1 MRRLIWIP
9 LLLLSFACRE
19 TSTTETSTVT
29 TAQETVAQDTVATT
43 SSAPV
48 TTPPADTPPP
58 APSAPVVSGPK
69 LQPVDQTSEDPSLA
83 AFRDEL
89 LAAVRRRDADAV
101 VAMADPKIRT
111 SFGGG
116 GGTAG
121 FRRMLQKPGVFEDLE
136 KLLSLGGSFMGEG
149 EGRSFWAP
157 YVYSAWPEAH
167 DAFESLAV
175 IDKDVPL
182 RESKD
187 PGSKVVATLDH
198 DIVTIVSPAVSDPRQ
213 VKTADGKTG
222 WVEAKHLY
230 SPIALRAG
238 FAKSGGKWKMNALVA
253 GD

>member
-1 MRRLIWIP
+1 MRRLLWIP
-9 LLLLSFACRE
+9 LLVLSFACRE
-19 TSTTETSTVT
+19 SSTSQSTTVTT
-29 TAQETVAQDTVATT
+29 TAQETAPETVATT
-43 SSAPV
+43 SSSTPV
-48 TTPPADTPPP
+48 AEAPPP
-58 APSAPVVSGPK
+58 APSSPAVEGPK
-69 LQPVDQTSEDPSLA
+69 LQFVDETSEDPSLA

-116 GGTAG
+116 GGTAD

-175 IDKDVPL
+175 IGKDVPL
-182 RESKD
+182 RETKELTS
-187 PGSKVVATLDH
+187 GVSATLDH

-238 FAKSGGKWKMNALVA
+238 FMKSGGKWKMNALVA

>member
-1 MRRLIWIP
+1 MRRF
-9 LLLLSFACRE
+9 LLVSLLALALACRE
-19 TSTTETSTVT
+19 NRSPESQATNTV
-29 TAQETVAQDTVATT
+29 AQETAATT
-43 SSAPV
+43 SS
-48 TTPPADTPPP
+48 TPPPP
-58 APSAPVVSGPK
+58 APAPPAPSVQGPK
-69 LQPVDQTSEDPSLA
+69 LQPVDRAGEDPSLA

-89 LAAVRRRDADAV
+89 LAAVRRRDVDAV

-111 SFGGG
+111 SFGDGG
-116 GGTAG
+116 GAAD

-136 KLLSLGGSFMGEG
+136 QLLTLGGSFVGEG

-175 IDKDVPL
+175 IGKDVPL

-187 PGSKVVATLDH
+187 PSSPTIATLDH
-198 DIVTIVSPAVSDPRQ
+198 DIVTIVSPAASDPRQ

-222 WVEAKHLY
+222 WVEEKHLY
-230 SPIALRAG
+230 SPIGYRAG
-238 FAKSGGKWKMNALVA
+238 FIKSTGQWKMNALVA